1 MIALIQRVS
10 EASITAD
17 GEFRGSI
24 GQGLM
29 VLVCGE
35 KNDKL
40 EYADALAE
48 KVAGYR
54 VFSDADGKMN
64 LSLKAV
70 GGGILVASQ
79 FTLAA
84 DTNSGTRPS
93 FSPAAD
99 PALGKTL
106 YERFL
111 EKLRTLG
118 FNPVTGVFGAHMQIS
133 LPAGN
138 RNPQI
143 AWSNPPLGTKSL
155 IVICEDNDVPADF
168 SKANV
173 EGETI
178 PADAPRTS
186 FIHWVLVDIVPEE
199 PCIDA
204 ASLSKGISP
213 RGKRGP
219 ACANGMRQGLNDY
232 TDAFKGDPNN
242 EGHYYGYDGPCPP
255 WNDERV
261 HRYVFTVYAVDFP
274 LLPLKGSFN
283 GRDVIKA
290 MKGHILASASTVG
303 TYTLNPKLLKNS

>member
-35 KNDKL
+35 KTINSSMPTPSQGRSPAT
-40 EYADALAE
+40 EF
-48 KVAGYR
+48 
-54 VFSDADGKMN
+54 FSDADGKMN

-84 DTNSGTRPS
+84 DTNGGTRPS

-133 LPAGN
+133 LVN
-138 RNPQI
+138 
-143 AWSNPPLGTKSL
+143 
-155 IVICEDNDVPADF
+155 
-168 SKANV
+168 
-173 EGETI
+173 
-178 PADAPRTS
+178 
-186 FIHWVLVDIVPEE
+186 
-199 PCIDA
+199 
-204 ASLSKGISP
+204 
-213 RGKRGP
+213 
-219 ACANGMRQGLNDY
+219 
-232 TDAFKGDPNN
+232 
-242 EGHYYGYDGPCPP
+242 DGPVTFRLC
-255 WNDERV
+255 
-261 HRYVFTVYAVDFP
+261 Y
-274 LLPLKGSFN
+274 
-283 GRDVIKA
+283 
-290 MKGHILASASTVG
+290 
-303 TYTLNPKLLKNS
+303 PKKKD

>member
-111 EKLRTLG
+111 EKLRSLG

-133 LPAGN
+133 LVN
-138 RNPQI
+138 
-143 AWSNPPLGTKSL
+143 
-155 IVICEDNDVPADF
+155 
-168 SKANV
+168 
-173 EGETI
+173 
-178 PADAPRTS
+178 
-186 FIHWVLVDIVPEE
+186 
-199 PCIDA
+199 
-204 ASLSKGISP
+204 
-213 RGKRGP
+213 
-219 ACANGMRQGLNDY
+219 
-232 TDAFKGDPNN
+232 
-242 EGHYYGYDGPCPP
+242 DGPVTFRLC
-255 WNDERV
+255 
-261 HRYVFTVYAVDFP
+261 Y
-274 LLPLKGSFN
+274 
-283 GRDVIKA
+283 
-290 MKGHILASASTVG
+290 
-303 TYTLNPKLLKNS
+303 PKKKD

>member
-84 DTNSGTRPS
+84 DTNSGTRPEL
-93 FSPAAD
+93 FSGSRPRPRKD
-99 PALGKTL
+99 PL
-106 YERFL
+106 
-111 EKLRTLG
+111 
-118 FNPVTGVFGAHMQIS
+118 
-133 LPAGN
+133 
-138 RNPQI
+138 
-143 AWSNPPLGTKSL
+143 
-155 IVICEDNDVPADF
+155 
-168 SKANV
+168 
-173 EGETI
+173 
-178 PADAPRTS
+178 
-186 FIHWVLVDIVPEE
+186 
-199 PCIDA
+199 
-204 ASLSKGISP
+204 
-213 RGKRGP
+213 
-219 ACANGMRQGLNDY
+219 
-232 TDAFKGDPNN
+232 
-242 EGHYYGYDGPCPP
+242 
-255 WNDERV
+255 
-261 HRYVFTVYAVDFP
+261 
-274 LLPLKGSFN
+274 
-283 GRDVIKA
+283 
-290 MKGHILASASTVG
+290 
-303 TYTLNPKLLKNS
+303 